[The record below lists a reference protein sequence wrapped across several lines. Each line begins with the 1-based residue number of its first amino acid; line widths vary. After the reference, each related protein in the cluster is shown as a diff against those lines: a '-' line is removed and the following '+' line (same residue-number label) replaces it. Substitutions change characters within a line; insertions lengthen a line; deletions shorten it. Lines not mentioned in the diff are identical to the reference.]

1 MINDLISAMTSIIN
15 RNSNIEKNVKENQ
28 MKTRKRILCVIGL
41 VVLCFWSLTSVF
53 AAAPA
58 AASKDVLL
66 DLLPADC
73 TLCVRVNNLQQS
85 LAQLDQYLAGASPMP
100 MELSKM
106 ASTQL
111 VGIFGDPQLN
121 GINMQGDFAAASL
134 MTGQEKKD
142 FTVFFLIPSSGI
154 KDFLK
159 KNTNLSPVDTD
170 GVYTLKAPNSPAGEL
185 AVIPLSEPN
194 YLLVGQQK
202 NKADLLTVRKMM
214 KEKTTSLKSRL
225 TPDIAKAAV
234 KNPAWAY
241 FNIDKLYQLYTPEI
255 KNGFDEM
262 QKAITEQ
269 SAQGNDAFGMEMMGK
284 VFDMYKYFAEQADG
298 ATLCLN
304 PQPQQMQIETTLSA
318 KAGSELAGML
328 KPSLAAGK
336 NWQYAGAVD
345 NAAAVK
351 MLMRF
356 NKPLW
361 EKLNGRLMDIFCT
374 NTTQAD
380 KATIDKMKAL
390 TPKMLAA
397 MGDEAAVSFSYRSGT
412 PPFEFQE
419 IVAVNDAKAVIELQK
434 EAIPQVESMYQ
445 TMGMP
450 ITFTYAPSVE
460 KYHGIDIGLYQ
471 FKFTVKDPNDKSM
484 KAVEMM
490 YGKEGLQYPMAITA
504 DKFLVAM
511 GPDAMTQLKALIDA
525 KQPGPAVGDMKAA
538 LALIADNTKSEM
550 VASINLLKLMKGV
563 SQMGQQ
569 MIAQSGQEMPDFWKG
584 IEINTT
590 SCMAA
595 ATFVENGSVRCRI
608 VLPKEHL
615 KETTAVMMQVQQQQM
630 KYYQQKQAQAGADAN
645 MVSRP

>member
-1 MINDLISAMTSIIN
+1 
-15 RNSNIEKNVKENQ
+15 
-28 MKTRKRILCVIGL
+28 MKTRKRNICVIGL
-41 VVLCFWSLTSVF
+41 VVLCVSSLTSVF

-85 LAQLDQYLAGASPMP
+85 LGQMDQYLAGATPIPMG
-100 MELSKM
+100 LSMM
-106 ASTQL
+106 ASMQL
-111 VGIFGDPQLN
+111 VGVFGDPLLN

-154 KDFLK
+154 QDFLK

-214 KEKTTSLKSRL
+214 KVKTASLKSRL
-225 TPDIAKAAV
+225 TPDIAKAAA

-241 FNIDKLYQLYTPEI
+241 FNIDRLYQLYSPEI

-262 QKAITEQ
+262 QKAIAAQ
-269 SAQGNDAFGMEMMGK
+269 SAQGNGAVPMEMMGK
-284 VFDMYKYFAEQADG
+284 VFDMYKYFIEQADG
-298 ATLCLN
+298 ATLSLN
-304 PQPQQMQIETTLSA
+304 PQAQQMQIETTLSA
-318 KAGSELAGML
+318 KTGSELAGML
-328 KPSLAAGK
+328 KPSLVAGK

-345 NAAAVK
+345 NAAAMK
-351 MLMRF
+351 ILTRF

-361 EKLNGRLMDIFCT
+361 EKLNGRMMDIFCKNAT
-374 NTTQAD
+374 EAD
-380 KATIDKMKAL
+380 KAAIDKMKAL
-390 TPKMLAA
+390 TPKMFAA

-412 PPFEFQE
+412 PPFELQE
-419 IVAVNDAKAVIELQK
+419 IVAVNDAKAILELQK
-434 EAIPQVESMYQ
+434 EATQHVESMYQ
-445 TMGMP
+445 AMGMP
-450 ITFTYAPSVE
+450 MTFKYVPSVE

-471 FKFTVKDPNDKSM
+471 FKFIAKDPNDKSM

-490 YGKEGLQYPMAITA
+490 YGKEGLQYPMAVTA
-504 DKFLVAM
+504 DKFLIAM

-525 KQPGPAVGDMKAA
+525 KQPAPAVGDMKAA

-550 VASINLLKLMKGV
+550 VASINILKLFKGV

-569 MIAQSGQEMPDFWKG
+569 MIAQSGKEIPDFWKG
-584 IEINTT
+584 VELNTT

-595 ATFVENGSVRCRI
+595 AMFVDNGGVRCRI

-615 KETTAVMMQVQQQQM
+615 KETAAVMIQIQQQQM
-630 KYYQQKQAQAGADAN
+630 KYYQQKQAKSAADAN
-645 MVSRP
+645 TVSHP

>member
-1 MINDLISAMTSIIN
+1 
-15 RNSNIEKNVKENQ
+15 
-28 MKTRKRILCVIGL
+28 MKTCKRNICVIGL
-41 VVLCFWSLTSVF
+41 VVLCVWSLTSVF

-85 LAQLDQYLAGASPMP
+85 LGQLDQYLAGASPIP
-100 MELSKM
+100 MGLSMM
-106 ASTQL
+106 ASMQL
-111 VGIFGDPQLN
+111 VGVFGDPLLN
-121 GINMQGDFAAASL
+121 GVNMQGDFAAAAV

-142 FTVFFLIPSSGI
+142 FTVFFLVPSSGI
-154 KDFLK
+154 NDFLK

-170 GVYTLKAPNSPAGEL
+170 GVYTLKAPNSPAGEM

-194 YLLVGQQK
+194 YLLVGQQT
-202 NKADLLTVRKMM
+202 NKAELLTIQKMM

-225 TPDIAKAAV
+225 TPDIAKAAA

-241 FNIDKLYQLYTPEI
+241 FNIDRLYQLYGPEL

-262 QKAITEQ
+262 QKALAEQ
-269 SAQGNDAFGMEMMGK
+269 AAQGNGAFPMEMMGK
-284 VFDMYKYFAEQADG
+284 SFDMYKYFAEQADG
-298 ATLCLN
+298 ATLSLN
-304 PQPQQMQIETTLSA
+304 PQAQQIQIETTLSA
-318 KAGSELAGML
+318 KTGSELAGML
-328 KPSLAAGK
+328 KPGLVAGK
-336 NWQYAGAVD
+336 NWQNAGAVD

-361 EKLNGRLMDIFCT
+361 EKLNGRIMDIFCT
-374 NTTQAD
+374 NATEAD
-380 KATIDKMKAL
+380 KATTAKMKSL
-390 TPKMLAA
+390 TSKMLAA
-397 MGDEAAVSFSYRSGT
+397 MSDEAAVSFSYRSGT

-419 IVAVNDAKAVIELQK
+419 IVAVKDAKAVLELQK
-434 EAIPQVESMYQ
+434 EAIQQVGSMYQ
-445 TMGMP
+445 AMGLPM
-450 ITFTYAPSVE
+450 TFTYVPSVE

-471 FKFTVKDPNDKSM
+471 FKFTAKDPNDASM

-490 YGKEGLQYPMAITA
+490 YGKEGLQYPMAVTP
-504 DKFLVAM
+504 DKFLIAM

-550 VASINLLKLMKGV
+550 VASINLLKLFKGV

-569 MIAQSGQEMPDFWKG
+569 VIAQSGKEMPDFWKG
-584 IEINTT
+584 IEFNTT

-595 ATFVENGSVRCRI
+595 ATFVDNGSVRCQL

-615 KETTAVMMQVQQQQM
+615 KETVAVMMQIQQQQM
-630 KYYQQKQAQAGADAN
+630 KYYQQQQGQVGADAN
-645 MVSRP
+645 AAPRP